1 MNISQYF
8 KPKSLIYTG
17 KYQSV
22 KTEINHYLYDEKT
35 LLLKHDFEPVE
46 GLKSYIQVI
55 GLSNVEQIQSI
66 KQYYPMDALVLED
79 IFNVNQRNKI
89 EMIKD
94 SIFGTFHIEYLL
106 NQQIKGDYMSI
117 WMNPQAI
124 ITFHETEP
132 VFLSPLKQLFNDH
145 QDLRSKSVDYL
156 FFQIMDIITDNH
168 LDVYDHLDQE
178 VNSFENEILETK
190 NIEQEAF
197 YLLRKF
203 MLNLK
208 NHVSPILEHLNAII
222 NKKSPLFKEDNLP
235 YYDDLKDHL
244 FRLDNRLDRS
254 RELMRHLLDLHMN
267 NQSNK
272 MNKIMATLTLF
283 SAIFIPLSFLTGFFG
298 MNFVHFGI
306 LEYEH
311 AVLGFAG
318 LCIIIIIFMVWFF
331 KKKKWF

>member
-8 KPKSLIYTG
+8 KPKSLVYTG
-17 KYQSV
+17 KHASV
-22 KTEINHYLYDEKT
+22 KTQINHYLYDEKT
-35 LLLKHDFEPVE
+35 LLVKHDFEPVV

-66 KQYYPMDALVLED
+66 KQYFPMDALILED

-89 EMIKD
+89 EIVKD

-106 NQQIKGDYMSI
+106 EKVIKGDYMSI
-117 WMNPQAI
+117 WMDSNTI

-132 VFLSPLKQLFNDH
+132 AFLLPLNQLFNDH
-145 QDLRSKSVDYL
+145 QELRSKTVDYL
-156 FFQIMDIITDNH
+156 FFQILDIITDNH
-168 LDVYDHLDQE
+168 LDVYDHLDTE
-178 VNSFENEILETK
+178 VNAFENDILETK
-190 NIEQEAF
+190 NIEQEEF

-208 NHVSPILEHLNAII
+208 NHVSPVLEHLNAII
-222 NKKSPLFKEDNLP
+222 SKKSPFFKEDNLP
-235 YYDDLKDHL
+235 YYDDLRDHL
-244 FRLDNRLDRS
+244 VRLDGRLDRS

-306 LEYEH
+306 LKYEY
-311 AVLGFAG
+311 AVLGFSI
-318 LCIIIIIFMVWFF
+318 LCLSIIIFMVWFF

>member
-1 MNISQYF
+1 MNISEYF
-8 KPKSLIYTG
+8 KPKSLVYTG
-17 KYQSV
+17 KHASV
-22 KTEINHYLYDEKT
+22 KTQVIHYLYDENT
-35 LLLKHDFEPVE
+35 LRIQDDFEPIQ

-55 GLSNVEQIQSI
+55 GFSDVEYIQSI
-66 KQYYPMDALVLED
+66 RKYYSMDTLVLED

-89 EMIKD
+89 EVVKD
-94 SIFGTFHIEYLL
+94 TIFGTFHIEYLL
-106 NQQIKGDYMSI
+106 NRVIHGDYMSI
-117 WMNPQAI
+117 WMDSNTI

-132 VFLSPLKQLFNDH
+132 VFLNPLKKLFTEH
-145 QDLRSKSVDYL
+145 QELRAKTVDYL
-156 FFQIMDIITDNH
+156 FFQILDIITDNH
-168 LDVYDHLDQE
+168 LDVYDQLDSE
-178 VNSFENEILETK
+178 VNQFENDILETK
-190 NIEQEAF
+190 NIEQEEF

-208 NHVSPILEHLNAII
+208 NHVSPVLEHLNQII
-222 NKKSPLFKEDNLP
+222 SKKSSMFKEDNLP
-235 YYDDLKDHL
+235 YFDDLKDHL
-244 FRLDNRLDRS
+244 VRLDGRLDRS

-306 LEYEH
+306 LKYEH
-311 AVLGFAG
+311 AVIGFAI
-318 LCIIIIIFMVWFF
+318 LCILIIVGMVWYF

>member
-8 KPKSLIYTG
+8 KPKSLVYTG
-17 KYQSV
+17 KHASV
-22 KTEINHYLYDEKT
+22 KTQINHYLYDEKT
-35 LLLKHDFEPVE
+35 LLVKHDFEPVQ

-55 GLSNVEQIQSI
+55 GLSNVEHIQSI
-66 KQYYPMDALVLED
+66 KQYFPMDALILED

-89 EMIKD
+89 EIVKD
-94 SIFGTFHIEYLL
+94 SMFGTFHIEYL
-106 NQQIKGDYMSI
+106 QEKVIKGDYMSI
-117 WMNPQAI
+117 WMDNNTI

-132 VFLSPLKQLFNDH
+132 VFLLPLNQLFNDH
-145 QDLRSKSVDYL
+145 QELRSKTVDYL
-156 FFQIMDIITDNH
+156 FFQILDIITDNH
-168 LDVYDHLDQE
+168 LDVYDHLDTE
-178 VNSFENEILETK
+178 VNAFENEILETK
-190 NIEQEAF
+190 NIEQEEF

-208 NHVSPILEHLNAII
+208 NHVSPVLEHLNAII

-235 YYDDLKDHL
+235 YYDDLRDHL
-244 FRLDNRLDRS
+244 VRLDIRLDRS

-306 LEYEH
+306 LQYEH
-311 AVLGFAG
+311 AVIGFAA
-318 LCIIIIIFMVWFF
+318 LCAIIIIGMVWFF